1 MTWQRKLGIML
12 TGWIVMITIAACGS
26 EGSEASTGTP
36 SKPTTRIVTVT
47 EWSKTNGDGYNYFGE
62 YEINGVRC
70 IVFAGDRR
78 GGLSCDWSAK

>member
-1 MTWQRKLGIML
+1 M
-12 TGWIVMITIAACGS
+12 
-26 EGSEASTGTP
+26 
-36 SKPTTRIVTVT
+36 T